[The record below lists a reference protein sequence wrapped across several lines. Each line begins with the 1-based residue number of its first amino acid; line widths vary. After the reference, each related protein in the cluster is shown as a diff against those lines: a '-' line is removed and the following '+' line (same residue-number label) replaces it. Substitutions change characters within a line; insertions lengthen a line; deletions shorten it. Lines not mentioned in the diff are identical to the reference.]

1 MSAPSAIDA
10 VRGAAG
16 NHEGTTMS
24 VVGTSRTSRDVRLE
38 SAKWTKAARL
48 RGDVEGAVPGG
59 VQAVQWSLP
68 GN

>member
-1 MSAPSAIDA
+1 
-10 VRGAAG
+10 
-16 NHEGTTMS
+16 MS